1 MGSPHANTGWEAY
14 SFELIPLNAHYTM
27 LQVNVM
33 VVVVVVVIVMIVMM
47 TPYRASSEPATSAS

>member
-1 MGSPHANTGWEAY
+1 MGSPHPNTGWEAY
-14 SFELIPLNAHYTM
+14 SLELIPLNAHYTM

-33 VVVVVVVIVMIVMM
+33 VVVVVVIVMIVMM